1 MLTSLKGCYDSRPD
15 SNTTGVQSM
24 PHEYSPHPTQGSK
37 PAELD
42 SKLETPEQRFLK
54 VKLLFLTSSKTSAN
68 YLPTQISGEMV

>member
-1 MLTSLKGCYDSRPD
+1 
-15 SNTTGVQSM
+15 M

-68 YLPTQISGEMV
+68 YLPTQISEEMV